1 MINTLGQKERKKMR
15 GRDISWAQMLRQNAN
30 NVFLL
35 LTNHPHWQV
44 YHDVLLKPKVK
55 YHVSSLGWGCGGY
68 MGTCQPIFAIDGS
81 QKYIRE
87 ESISFANWYT
97 ADNEQTNGWMD
108 GRMDETGQTPVF
120 FKWISGMI
128 FSFVIY
134 KKLNLKD
141 LLTSYEV
148 FGELLRNLN
157 SPFERNVNLCC

>member
-1 MINTLGQKERKKMR
+1 MR

-44 YHDVLLKPKVK
+44 YHDVLIKPKVK
-55 YHVSSLGWGCGGY
+55 YHVSSFGRGCGGY
-68 MGTCQPIFAIDGS
+68 MGTCQPASQPSSQPIFAIDGS

-87 ESISFANWYT
+87 ESILFANWYT
-97 ADNEQTNGWMD
+97 ADNEPTNGWMD

-120 FKWISGMI
+120 FSNEIVGMI

-148 FGELLRNLN
+148 LGIY
-157 SPFERNVNLCC
+157 CGT